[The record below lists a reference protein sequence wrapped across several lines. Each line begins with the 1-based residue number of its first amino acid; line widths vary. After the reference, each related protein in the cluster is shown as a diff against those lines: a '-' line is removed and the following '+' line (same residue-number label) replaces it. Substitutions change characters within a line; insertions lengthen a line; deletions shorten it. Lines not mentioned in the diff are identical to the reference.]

1 MQCWHLGS
9 RGLAFRDDYQIPL
22 SDKQQGGQ
30 LVAGILSAL
39 TEALS
44 RCEGQKHAWTRRNL
58 RRAMVLIGGLDE
70 KVVGAMLRQ
79 EGM

>member
-1 MQCWHLGS
+1 LE
-9 RGLAFRDDYQIPL
+9 RLGLAIRDDYQIPL
-22 SDKQQGGQ
+22 SDEEDGGQ

-70 KVVGAMLRQ
+70 KVVQEIVEQ
-79 EGM
+79 EGV